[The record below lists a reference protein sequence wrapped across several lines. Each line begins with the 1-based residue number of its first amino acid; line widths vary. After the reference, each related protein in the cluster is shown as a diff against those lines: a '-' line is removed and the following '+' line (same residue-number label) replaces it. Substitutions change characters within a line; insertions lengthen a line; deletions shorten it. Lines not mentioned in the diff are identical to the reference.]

1 MKKSAA
7 LFAIVAAAG
16 SALAGT
22 DVNNINALQVDN
34 RFFNDFN
41 NSTLHWGAAGAAT
54 NLAPL
59 PTDDGTLPFAGG
71 VQWRDEFAA
80 NSVGQGSYANKHVAW
95 FSSDGGATRHQGNK
109 NQSFTLLFDVK
120 IDVAA
125 PGIRREA
132 GLQVNNPRP
141 ALGYT
146 DEGQILIASDGEV
159 AVFGGVMPFTG
170 FGGSTYTA
178 GTTASVSF
186 QYFAPGEAD
195 PVLGAYRLIFTDAVT
210 GVHDSGMKFW
220 GAGEPDGLFGFN
232 FGTEFG
238 FKAQNQRIPI
248 IDDYSDITYS
258 NVSMVPAPGALAL
271 MGLGGLIAGRRRR

>member
-1 MKKSAA
+1 MKTSAA
-7 LFAIVAAAG
+7 LFALVAAAG

-22 DVNNINALQVDN
+22 DVNNINSLQVDN

-41 NSTLHWGAAGAAT
+41 NSTLNWGPAGNAT
-54 NLAPL
+54 TPAPL
-59 PTDDGTLPFAGG
+59 PTDDGVLPLAGG
-71 VQWRDEFAA
+71 VEWRDEFAA
-80 NSVGQGSYANKHVAW
+80 LSTGQGSFANKHIAW
-95 FSSDGGATRHQGNK
+95 LSSDGGATRHQGNK
-109 NQSFTLLFDVK
+109 NQSFVLNFDVK

-125 PGIRREA
+125 PGIRREG

-141 ALGYT
+141 ALGFT

-170 FGGSTYTA
+170 FGNVYTA

-186 QYFAPGEAD
+186 EYFAPGTAD
-195 PVLGAYRLIFTDAVT
+195 PVLGAYRLIFNDAVT

-220 GAGEPDGLFGFN
+220 GAMEPDGLFGFN

-248 IDDYSDITYS
+248 IDDFSDITYS
-258 NVSMVPAPGALAL
+258 NISIVPAPGAIAL